1 MDNEPLSTEE
11 LIAQMERD
19 EAEGASKL
27 SPREYARLR
36 GKAPQLIYYYIRK
49 HKIKMEVCV
58 CGRNVID
65 VEAAD
70 AFFGRDSAGAAEDA
84 EEDQPEA

>member
-1 MDNEPLSTEE
+1 MERDPEARVLTQEE
-11 LIAQMERD
+11 VLEAMERD

-27 SPREYARLR
+27 SPREYALLR
-36 GKAPQLIYYYIRK
+36 GKKPQIVYYYIRRG
-49 HKIKMEVCV
+49 KIKMEQCI

-70 AFFGRDSAGAAEDA
+70 KFFGGEADDGDDSRK
-84 EEDQPEA
+84 